1 MAAPKISWCSSWPTL
16 AVQAGRRLRLA
27 LPRLFFTIPYFLLV
41 AWFHVVEVYYRHF
54 STTGPLLF
62 IYNCARVL
70 FIFYLFWMVET
81 VGLALLRAVASKA
94 LAEIGHSSV

>member
-1 MAAPKISWCSSWPTL
+1 M
-16 AVQAGRRLRLA
+16 
-27 LPRLFFTIPYFLLV
+27 
-41 AWFHVVEVYYRHF
+41 
-54 STTGPLLF
+54 F